1 MSEIAQQKDRGPQFT
16 ADNHFARR
24 QGIGA
29 SEAGTVFRVNPYNSW
44 FELYLSKIPEEEG
57 GQVKDI
63 SNKDAVKWGTRLEA
77 IVILAIKEDY
87 GIPVQ
92 KDETTYWNTEYG
104 VPLYAHLDGVSGD
117 RGVEI
122 KTTKVRNIHNY
133 GEEGS
138 DYLPKYQLM
147 QGIHQLIC
155 CPWMNGVDFFVY
167 YDRDEL
173 RHYQVN
179 RDEFTERLIK
189 AYVKEAKRFW
199 KHVTDRKVPE
209 AQTREDIKH
218 LYPQSTDNFLTAD
231 SDVGELLFRLQ
242 GNIEAEK
249 EAKANLK
256 ISEERVIQ
264 DKITLSE
271 YIGENAGIM
280 TEAGKSLV
288 NFRTSES
295 KGRFDQKRFRE
306 EEPEL
311 YEKYRS
317 DPTVSRRLSVS
328 WKNFQGWLPF

>member
-1 MSEIAQQKDRGPQFT
+1 
-16 ADNHFARR
+16 
-24 QGIGA
+24 
-29 SEAGTVFRVNPYNSW
+29 VFRVNPYNSW
-44 FELYLSKIPEEEG
+44 FELYLGKIPEEEG

-77 IVILAIKEDY
+77 IVIQAIKEDY
-87 GIPVQ
+87 GVPVQ
-92 KDETTYWNTEYG
+92 KDETTYWNNDYG

-155 CPWMNGVDFFVY
+155 CPWMSGVDFFVY

-199 KHVTDRKVPE
+199 KHVTDRKVPD

-231 SDVGELLFRLQ
+231 SDVGELLARLQ

-249 EAKANLK
+249 QAKAALK
-256 ISEERVIQ
+256 LSEERVIQ

-328 WKNFQGWLPF
+328 WKNFEGWLPF